1 MKCLFCCFPG
11 SHGCHLFSTEP
22 EDKSAC
28 VGACGSVQS
37 SPETQHEETHLN
49 RHVGTHTA
57 RPPVLTSL
65 SVRLSYAK
73 DARAHADRSPGQSD
87 LLSPLLIYLF
97 DTTNVCTQT
106 HTHTC
111 TFTLDE
117 VALQK
122 KRKRGKVT
130 YLLLLERQTCIYF
143 YSFHM
148 HSPSSPFIL
157 SSSRGEETHQLMF
170 SFTVIG

>member
-122 KRKRGKVT
+122 KRKRGKHICYCSRDRLVFIST
-130 YLLLLERQTCIYF
+130 AFICTRPPRL
-143 YSFHM
+143 SF
-148 HSPSSPFIL
+148 SLPRVGKKRTS
-157 SSSRGEETHQLMF
+157 
-170 SFTVIG
+170 